1 MPDKFISLNTSR
13 LDETKIIAKTCLC
26 IDSLEK
32 D

>member
-13 LDETKIIAKTCLC
+13 LGETKIVVETCPY